1 MEHWSIDVVAV
12 IVQCCVLIFFLGRFS
27 EKIAN
32 LEKSNQMV
40 ISKLDSLSDNYMH
53 VKDGNR
59 IDLKLDAAWI
69 AIDHIKEQMIPNLKE
84 VIIKTIEEHKASCNG
99 YKAK

>member
-32 LEKSNQMV
+32 LEKSNQAV
-40 ISKLDSLSDNYMH
+40 IAKLDSLSDNYMH

-59 IDLKLDAAWI
+59 IDLKLDAAWV
-69 AIDHIKEQMIPNLKE
+69 AIDHIKEQMIPNLRE
-84 VIIKTIEEHKASCNG
+84 VIFKAIEEH
-99 YKAK
+99 AKNCTARK

>member
-32 LEKSNQMV
+32 LEKSNQAV
-40 ISKLDSLSDNYMH
+40 IVKLDSLSDNYMH

-59 IDLKLDAAWI
+59 IDLKLDAAWV
-69 AIDHIKEQMIPNLKE
+69 AIDHIKEQMIPNLRE
-84 VIIKTIEEHKASCNG
+84 VIFKAIEEH
-99 YKAK
+99 AKNCTARK